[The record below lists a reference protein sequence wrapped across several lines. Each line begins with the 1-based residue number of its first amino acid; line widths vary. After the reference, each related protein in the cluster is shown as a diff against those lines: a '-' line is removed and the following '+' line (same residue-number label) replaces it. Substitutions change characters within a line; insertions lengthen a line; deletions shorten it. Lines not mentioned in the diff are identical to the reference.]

1 MKTNRIL
8 AILLVV
14 ATLCGISAPV
24 FAESGTLLKSKNIDS
39 DLYFWGGEVL
49 DYTFTSADGS
59 PGEAHIGGM
68 NIHYIND
75 TVAYCIEPGVESV
88 HNTPYTGQ
96 STNSSSF
103 WETKLTAEQRY
114 AIQLILLY
122 GAPNNLHSDDQATQ
136 FGYEGATQV
145 LIWEIVLG
153 LRHTT
158 SPFARKNNRLYY
170 TFAIGCDYPS
180 YKEGYTEIVEKLA
193 AHKTIPSFSGP
204 ATNGAPEIELTYDSA
219 TGTSSATLQDT
230 NQVLSSYNF
239 QGSGL
244 TLTPSGNSLTITM
257 SANAIEDSPKL
268 VSATGSSLNEHG
280 MGLLIWTADDA
291 TKQTLIQVGKTDA
304 SPATAYFYVKSGVR
318 PATLTITKTSP
329 NGGTVASVKF
339 QVFDSSGTELFSG
352 TTDTSGKLT
361 VPGLT
366 AGMTVTVKETVP
378 EGNHCEKS
386 SQEITLSPRENT
398 LSFTNF
404 LITGSIVV
412 HKTEEA
418 TGTPLPGAII
428 SLKRSDGSLVETKTT
443 DEAGTVRFANV
454 PYGSYTVSETDA
466 PEGFAVTPDSQK
478 VTIDTIGVE
487 KSLGITN
494 RLLTGS
500 ITIAKS
506 NADQEPLTG
515 ATFLL
520 EYSLNGQ
527 AWKPVQVRS
536 ADSVPQ
542 IGFGTKDATL
552 TSDSSGQVVYS
563 GLSVNSQMG
572 EILYRITE
580 IQAPDGY
587 SLAPAVLWTGY
598 LTEATPHVTLSATNG
613 AQFVLPFTGDVGFA
627 PIFYGSLLIG
637 LALLLTTISLSRN
650 QQPEQQF
657 LDKKRR

>member
-1 MKTNRIL
+1 MKTKASRIL
-8 AILLVV
+8 AMLLVV
-14 ATLCGISAPV
+14 ATLCGISVPV
-24 FAESGTLLKSKNIDS
+24 FADTGTLIKSKNIDS
-39 DLYFWGGEVL
+39 DLYFWGGDVL
-49 DYTFTSADGS
+49 DYTFTYADGS

-68 NIHYIND
+68 NIHYINGK
-75 TVAYCIEPGVESV
+75 VAYCIEPGVESV
-88 HNTPYTGQ
+88 HNTPYTGEGVA
-96 STNSSSF
+96 SSSF

-122 GAPNNLHSDDQATQ
+122 GAPNYLPSDDQATQ

-180 YKEGYTEIVEKLA
+180 YKDGYAQIVEKIA

-219 TGTSSATLQDT
+219 TGISSATLQDT

-304 SPATAYFYVKSGVR
+304 SPATAYFYVKNGIR
-318 PATLTITKTSP
+318 PASLTITKTSP

-339 QVFDSSGTELFSG
+339 QVLDSSGTELFSG
-352 TTDTSGKLT
+352 TTDASGKLT

-386 SQEITLSPRENT
+386 SQEITLSPGENA

-404 LITGSIVV
+404 LITGGIVV

-428 SLKRSDGSLVETKTT
+428 SLKHSDGTLVESKTT
-443 DEAGTVRFANV
+443 DDTGTVRFTNV

-500 ITIAKS
+500 VTVTKC

-515 ATFLL
+515 ASFLL
-520 EYSLNGQ
+520 EYSLDGQ
-527 AWKPVQVRS
+527 AWKPVETRP

-542 IGFGTKDATL
+542 IGFSTKEATL
-552 TSDSSGQVVYS
+552 TSNASGQVVYS

-572 EILYRITE
+572 EILYRVTE
-580 IQAPDGY
+580 VQAPDGY

-598 LTEATPHVTLSATNG
+598 LTEATPHITISATNG
-613 AQFVLPFTGDVGFA
+613 AQFVLPFTGDIGFM
-627 PIFYGSLLIG
+627 PILHGSFLMGI
-637 LALLLTTISLSRN
+637 ALLLGTISLSKHK
-650 QQPEQQF
+650 QQ
-657 LDKKRR
+657 KRR

>member
-1 MKTNRIL
+1 MKTKASRIL
-8 AILLVV
+8 AMLLVV
-14 ATLCGISAPV
+14 ATLCGISVPV
-24 FAESGTLLKSKNIDS
+24 FADTGTLIKSKNIDS
-39 DLYFWGGEVL
+39 DLYFWGGDVL
-49 DYTFTSADGS
+49 DYTFTYADGS

-75 TVAYCIEPGVESV
+75 KVAYCIEPGVESV
-88 HNTPYTGQ
+88 HNTPYTGEGV
-96 STNSSSF
+96 TSSSF

-122 GAPNNLHSDDQATQ
+122 GAPNYLHSDDQATQ

-180 YKEGYTEIVEKLA
+180 YKDGYAQIVEKIA

-219 TGTSSATLQDT
+219 TGISSATLQDT

-304 SPATAYFYVKSGVR
+304 SPATAYFYVKNGIR
-318 PATLTITKTSP
+318 PATLTITKASP

-339 QVFDSSGTELFSG
+339 QVLDSSGTELFSG
-352 TTDTSGKLT
+352 TTDASGKLT

-386 SQEITLSPRENT
+386 SQEITLSPGENA

-404 LITGSIVV
+404 LITGGIVV

-418 TGTPLPGAII
+418 TGTPLLGTKI
-428 SLKRSDGSLVETKTT
+428 SLKRSDGTLVESKTT
-443 DEAGTVRFANV
+443 DDSGTVRFTNV

-466 PEGFAVTPDSQK
+466 PEGFSVTPDSQK
-478 VTIDTIGVE
+478 VTIDTMGVE
-487 KSLGITN
+487 KSLDITN

-500 ITIAKS
+500 ITVTKQ

-515 ATFLL
+515 ASFLL
-520 EYSLNGQ
+520 EYSLEGTN
-527 AWKPVQVRS
+527 WKPVETRS

-542 IGFGTKDATL
+542 IGFSTKEATL
-552 TSDSSGQVVYS
+552 ISNASGQVVYS

-572 EILYRITE
+572 EILYRVTE
-580 IQAPDGY
+580 VQALDGY

-598 LTEATPHVTLSATNG
+598 LTEATPHITISATNG
-613 AQFVLPFTGDVGFA
+613 AQFVLPFTGDIGFM
-627 PIFYGSLLIG
+627 PILHGSLLMGI
-637 LALLLTTISLSRN
+637 ALLLGTISLSNHR
-650 QQPEQQF
+650 QQ
-657 LDKKRR
+657 KRR

>member
-1 MKTNRIL
+1 LKTKASRIL
-8 AILLVV
+8 AMLLVV
-14 ATLCGISAPV
+14 ATLCGISVPV
-24 FAESGTLLKSKNIDS
+24 FADTGTLIKSKNIDS
-39 DLYFWGGEVL
+39 DLYFWGGDVL
-49 DYTFTSADGS
+49 DYTFTYADGS

-75 TVAYCIEPGVESV
+75 KVAYCIEPGVESV
-88 HNTPYTGQ
+88 HNTPYTGEGV
-96 STNSSSF
+96 TSSSF

-122 GAPNNLHSDDQATQ
+122 GAPNYLHSDDQATQ

-180 YKEGYTEIVEKLA
+180 YKDGYAQIVEKIA

-219 TGTSSATLQDT
+219 TGISSATLQDT

-304 SPATAYFYVKSGVR
+304 SPATAYFYVKNGIR
-318 PATLTITKTSP
+318 PATLTITKASP

-339 QVFDSSGTELFSG
+339 QVLDSSGTELFSG
-352 TTDTSGKLT
+352 TTDASGKLT

-386 SQEITLSPRENT
+386 SQEITLSPGENA

-404 LITGSIVV
+404 LITGGIVV

-418 TGTPLPGAII
+418 TGTPLLGTKI
-428 SLKRSDGSLVETKTT
+428 SLKRSDGTLVESKTT
-443 DEAGTVRFANV
+443 DDSGTVRFTNV

-466 PEGFAVTPDSQK
+466 PEGFSVTPDSQK
-478 VTIDTIGVE
+478 VTIDTMGVE
-487 KSLGITN
+487 KSLDITN

-500 ITIAKS
+500 ITVTKQ

-515 ATFLL
+515 ASFLL
-520 EYSLNGQ
+520 EYSLEGTN
-527 AWKPVQVRS
+527 WKPVETRS

-542 IGFGTKDATL
+542 IGFSTKEATL
-552 TSDSSGQVVYS
+552 ISNASGQVVYS

-572 EILYRITE
+572 EILYRVTE
-580 IQAPDGY
+580 VQALDGY

-598 LTEATPHVTLSATNG
+598 LTEATPHITISATNG
-613 AQFVLPFTGDVGFA
+613 AQFVLPFTGDIGFM
-627 PIFYGSLLIG
+627 PILHGSLLMGI
-637 LALLLTTISLSRN
+637 ALLLGTISLSNHR
-650 QQPEQQF
+650 QQ
-657 LDKKRR
+657 KRR